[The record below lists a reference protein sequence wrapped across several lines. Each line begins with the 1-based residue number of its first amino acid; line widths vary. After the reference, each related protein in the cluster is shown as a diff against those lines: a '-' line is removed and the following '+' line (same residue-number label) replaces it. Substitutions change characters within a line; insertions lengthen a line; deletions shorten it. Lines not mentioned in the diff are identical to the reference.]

1 MKTILKESFQAG
13 RASAN
18 LDPQAV
24 QERKEYIQEKAIA
37 YATEKIEKLK
47 ILGAR
52 LNEKR
57 KKIAEEYG
65 QLLMNRPLA
74 AHKANF
80 RQGIYF
86 FVIFLAILAC
96 EFALLRWCFAPYDF
110 RVEGYILSLTLT
122 LAASTALEFYLRYLQ
137 NRDPEGYAKH
147 RLSLVFVSVILFVAS
162 VLLLSF
168 NRASLM
174 SASKKAEGLESQ
186 VETATRFYSHSAFL
200 YIAIVLAALAVIL
213 LSGILLQEALSR
225 FTVSGPVIRL
235 SRLITRLETSIA
247 AILSK
252 IKEFEVFPQKAVGE
266 YERGRFAEPRSP
278 IHPLLSPL
286 GVLIIT
292 LAIVLAIAVFA
303 SGQELRPATTM
314 LFLDISWSAKGADY
328 LEKSEFQKNV
338 LYVDEI
344 INKLE
349 PGERFLILGITEKS
363 FEKPLIILD
372 RTLSREVGYFSE
384 KVAKDKLNIM
394 NDWKKVSVQANAKA
408 TDIFGALQL
417 ATLLSDGVAGR
428 KKLIL
433 MSDMR
438 NTVNLDLETPQLIT
452 DKTIPEAERKGLIA
466 DLSGVQVWVIGVSTI
481 NKSFPYWNSL
491 KLFWT
496 KYFEKA
502 GAQLMAFSAERNI
515 VFNEKKGE
523 AR

>member
-1 MKTILKESFQAG
+1 METILGESFQAG

-37 YATEKIEKLK
+37 YATEKIEKFK

-147 RLSLVFVSVILFVAS
+147 RLSLVFVSVVLFVAS

-225 FTVSGPVIRL
+225 FTVSGPVLRL
-235 SRLITRLETSIA
+235 NRLISRLENGITA
-247 AILSK
+247 AISK
-252 IKEFEVFPQKAVGE
+252 IKEMEAFPQKATAE
-266 YERGRFAEPRSP
+266 FERGRFFGPRP
-278 IHPLLSPL
+278 PVHPLLSPL

-303 SGQELRPATTM
+303 SGEELQPSSTM
-314 LFLDISWSAKGADY
+314 LLLDMSGSAKGADY
-328 LEKSEFQKNV
+328 LEKTEFQKNA

-344 INKLE
+344 IKKLE

-363 FEKPLIILD
+363 FERPLIILD
-372 RTLSREVGYFSE
+372 RTLSREIGYFSE

-394 NDWKKVSVQANAKA
+394 NEWKKINVQANAKA

-417 ATLLSDGVAGR
+417 ATLLFDGVTGP

-452 DKTIPEAERKGLIA
+452 DKIFPETERKGLIA
-466 DLSGVQVWVIGVSTI
+466 ELSTVQVWVIGVSTI
-481 NKSFPYWNSL
+481 DKSFSFWNSL
-491 KLFWT
+491 RLFWT

-502 GAQLMAFSAERNI
+502 GAHLMAFSAERNI
-515 VFNEKKGE
+515 VFDEMKGDG
-523 AR
+523 R